1 MKRITSFE
9 IRCLKEL
16 LKIYRARIFQR
27 EQQIIN
33 LELENEELRKQLEE
47 SRAKEGKGCL
57 ETVMEG
63 LTKAFASLDF
73 SKMIESKPELL
84 EIENEEDNS

>member
-1 MKRITSFE
+1 MKRIKATDE
-9 IRCLKEL
+9 VKALKN
-16 LKIYRARIFQR
+16 IIR
-27 EQQIIN
+27 EQNQKIIN
-33 LELENEELRKQLEE
+33 LNAQIYELEHQLKE
-47 SRAKEGKGCL
+47 SKSKEGKGCL
-57 ETVMEG
+57 ETAMEG